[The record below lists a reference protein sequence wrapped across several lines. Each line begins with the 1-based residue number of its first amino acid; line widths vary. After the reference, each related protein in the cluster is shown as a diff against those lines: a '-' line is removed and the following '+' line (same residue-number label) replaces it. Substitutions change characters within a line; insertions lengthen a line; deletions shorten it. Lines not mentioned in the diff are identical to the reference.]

1 MSTNVRI
8 NDNLEI
14 NKCVDT
20 IIHVV
25 KFCLFMAIFV
35 ICLSVLN

>member
-14 NKCVDT
+14 NKCIDT
-20 IIHVV
+20 IIHIV
-25 KFCLFMAIFV
+25 KFCLFIAIF
-35 ICLSVLN
+35 ITSLSILN